1 MTTAAKKSSGP
12 AAWADALL
20 LSFAQAGYLRAEPA
34 ILQPAEPFLDL
45 SGEDIRKSLYLTTDA
60 TGEELCLRPDLT
72 IPVARDY
79 LASHRAGQ
87 PTGFSYL
94 GPVFRY
100 RGGRPSEFLQA
111 GIESFGR
118 QDRAAADAEMLAL
131 ALEATS
137 AFGLTEVEIHTG
149 DVALFNALIDA
160 LGLYPVWRR
169 RLVKDFNR
177 RINLTQDIEQL
188 TLKTAPGRNEYEG
201 VLAALAGSDRK
212 AALALVTDLMSIAG
226 AINFGGRT
234 VAEIADRFLEQS
246 TLKGGQLPR
255 DALTIIKRFLAIAGE
270 PAASAAKLRAL
281 ATDAK
286 LNITAAIDEFESRVG
301 FMAARG
307 IDVRNTRFST
317 SFGRGLD
324 YYTGFEF
331 ELHNRA
337 NGVEPLVAGG
347 RYDGLMTQLGST
359 TPIAAVGFSV
369 WVETLTE
376 RGPIMTAPFVLAV
389 PSKGR
394 LQENAEAFF
403 THAGLALAKPR
414 GVREYRGTIMGLDN
428 VEIAYLSA
436 SEIASQLAR
445 GAVHLGVTGEDL
457 VRESI
462 ASADKRVLLI
472 DSLGFGNANVVV
484 AVPQAWIDVR
494 TMADLDDVASGF
506 REQHN
511 RRMRVA
517 TKYINLTR
525 AFFASHGVVDYRII
539 ESAGATE
546 GAPAVGT
553 AEMIVDITTTG
564 ATLAANGLKVLDDG
578 VILRSQANL
587 VASKDADW
595 SSEARETA
603 RVILDHI
610 AARARASKYREVRTR
625 FAGCNDALLAEA
637 HNRFGVVSPFG
648 CPTSSDMVTLHCPPS
663 QLYALGSFLRGHGAD
678 TVSVASLDYVLDRE
692 NPLFAK
698 LEAFLRQ

>member
-1 MTTAAKKSSGP
+1 MEPDFRAFGHEMTTAATKSSGP

-20 LSFAQAGYLRAEPA
+20 LSFAQAGYLRAEPS

-60 TGEELCLRPDLT
+60 TGEDLCLRPDLT

-100 RGGRPSEFLQA
+100 RGGRASEFLQA

-177 RINLTQDIEQL
+177 GINLTQDIEQL

-226 AINFGGRT
+226 ATNFGGRT

-246 TLKGGQLPR
+246 TLKGGELPR

-369 WVETLTE
+369 WVETLTD
-376 RGPIMTAPFVLAV
+376 A
-389 PSKGR
+389 
-394 LQENAEAFF
+394 
-403 THAGLALAKPR
+403 AGK
-414 GVREYRGTIMGLDN
+414 
-428 VEIAYLSA
+428 
-436 SEIASQLAR
+436 
-445 GAVHLGVTGEDL
+445 
-457 VRESI
+457 
-462 ASADKRVLLI
+462 
-472 DSLGFGNANVVV
+472 
-484 AVPQAWIDVR
+484 
-494 TMADLDDVASGF
+494 SG
-506 REQHN
+506 
-511 RRMRVA
+511 
-517 TKYINLTR
+517 
-525 AFFASHGVVDYRII
+525 G
-539 ESAGATE
+539 
-546 GAPAVGT
+546 
-553 AEMIVDITTTG
+553 
-564 ATLAANGLKVLDDG
+564 
-578 VILRSQANL
+578 
-587 VASKDADW
+587 
-595 SSEARETA
+595 SS
-603 RVILDHI
+603 
-610 AARARASKYREVRTR
+610 
-625 FAGCNDALLAEA
+625 
-637 HNRFGVVSPFG
+637 
-648 CPTSSDMVTLHCPPS
+648 
-663 QLYALGSFLRGHGAD
+663 
-678 TVSVASLDYVLDRE
+678 
-692 NPLFAK
+692 
-698 LEAFLRQ
+698 

>member
-20 LSFAQAGYLRAEPA
+20 MSFAQAGYVRAEPG

-72 IPVARDY
+72 IQVARDY
-79 LASHRAGQ
+79 LASDRAGQ

-94 GPVFRY
+94 GPVFRH

-137 AFGLTEVEIHTG
+137 AFGLGDVEICTG

-226 AINFGGRT
+226 TTNVGGRT

-255 DALTIIKRFLAIAGE
+255 DALTIIKRFLAIAGD
-270 PAASAAKLRAL
+270 PDASAAKLRAL
-281 ATDAK
+281 TTDAK

-307 IDVRNTRFST
+307 VDVRNTRFST

-331 ELHNRA
+331 ELHNRG

-359 TPIAAVGFSV
+359 TPIPAVGFSV
-369 WVETLTE
+369 WVETLTDAAGKSG
-376 RGPIMTAPFVLAV
+376 GP
-389 PSKGR
+389 S
-394 LQENAEAFF
+394 
-403 THAGLALAKPR
+403 
-414 GVREYRGTIMGLDN
+414 
-428 VEIAYLSA
+428 
-436 SEIASQLAR
+436 
-445 GAVHLGVTGEDL
+445 
-457 VRESI
+457 
-462 ASADKRVLLI
+462 
-472 DSLGFGNANVVV
+472 
-484 AVPQAWIDVR
+484 
-494 TMADLDDVASGF
+494 
-506 REQHN
+506 
-511 RRMRVA
+511 
-517 TKYINLTR
+517 
-525 AFFASHGVVDYRII
+525 
-539 ESAGATE
+539 
-546 GAPAVGT
+546 
-553 AEMIVDITTTG
+553 
-564 ATLAANGLKVLDDG
+564 
-578 VILRSQANL
+578 
-587 VASKDADW
+587 
-595 SSEARETA
+595 
-603 RVILDHI
+603 
-610 AARARASKYREVRTR
+610 
-625 FAGCNDALLAEA
+625 
-637 HNRFGVVSPFG
+637 
-648 CPTSSDMVTLHCPPS
+648 
-663 QLYALGSFLRGHGAD
+663 
-678 TVSVASLDYVLDRE
+678 
-692 NPLFAK
+692 
-698 LEAFLRQ
+698 